1 MYVDAVSDC
10 CGDVRDL
17 VWGGGGGRHWNT
29 ICLANERE
37 GQSLCEC
44 VVFHTFTI

>member
-17 VWGGGGGRHWNT
+17 VWGGGATLEHHMS
-29 ICLANERE
+29 C
-37 GQSLCEC
+37 
-44 VVFHTFTI
+44 